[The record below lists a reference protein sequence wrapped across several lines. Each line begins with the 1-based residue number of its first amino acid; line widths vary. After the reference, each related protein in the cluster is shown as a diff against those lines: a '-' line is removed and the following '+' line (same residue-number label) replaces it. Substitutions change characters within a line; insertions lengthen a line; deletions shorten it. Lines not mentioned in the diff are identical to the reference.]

1 MENSQTRVPFVQAGF
16 YDFYASIKDYQSHRK
31 YGGMNQNRKTDP
43 HNWHHTWPKFQV
55 PVYRL
60 AIQNGMFIA
69 AVAIAIN
76 ARL

>member
-43 HNWHHTWPKFQV
+43 HN
-55 PVYRL
+55 
-60 AIQNGMFIA
+60 
-69 AVAIAIN
+69 
-76 ARL
+76 